1 MMMNKLNFL
10 DLIEYISAKKGLI
23 LERNKEN
30 KRKKDAWKHKQF
42 DDKVNKYND
51 LNLDNLDDSNNVVS
65 KDIDKNENIDND
77 FDNQID
83 INNAD
88 NDSNIDGV
96 STDMADKNPSNT
108 NSTEEN
114 LNSTAINQPS
124 DNAQNKSIEWDGIYR
139 TFPKQKQDT
148 TNKIDTKKQ
157 PTKGKGFLDR
167 LNDLSKTG
175 KRMMQQAYDSNS
187 SLVDM
192 ANTLSQSFQT
202 DKNKQNTKVAKK
214 SISEIQPTYNSILS
228 TIKVGDII
236 LVNKNLSL
244 FNEVKK
250 LINAKKKVSE
260 TNKTIAKFFNETG
273 LDLGVE
279 YVDTPFDIQTVNEI
293 PFRVDKVKY
302 TTYKSANNKPLQ
314 QYIQVYMFPQ
324 KYIEQRIMAD
334 DMKSSCIYFT
344 GDIDDNR
351 NIVVCQLLGKANAVK
366 MDGVVEQIDGKLVLN
381 EIEENTHETQIPK

>member
-51 LNLDNLDDSNNVVS
+51 LNLDDLDDSNDVGANDNTIGAS
-65 KDIDKNENIDND
+65 IDNHIED
-77 FDNQID
+77 VPTV
-83 INNAD
+83 NNAAENVNQTDTNRPAD
-88 NDSNIDGV
+88 NS
-96 STDMADKNPSNT
+96 
-108 NSTEEN
+108 
-114 LNSTAINQPS
+114 
-124 DNAQNKSIEWDGIYR
+124 QNKSIKWDGVYR

-148 TNKIDTKKQ
+148 TNKTDIEKKQ
-157 PTKGKGFLDR
+157 PTKGRGFLNR

-202 DKNKQNTKVAKK
+202 DKNRQNAEVVKK
-214 SISEIQPTYNSILS
+214 SISEIQPTYNSVLS

-250 LINAKKKVSE
+250 LVDTKKKVSE
-260 TNKTIAKFFNETG
+260 TDKTIAKFFNETG

-279 YVDTPFDIQTVNEI
+279 DVDTPFDIQTVNEI

-302 TTYKSANNKPLQ
+302 TTYKSANNKPSQ

-351 NIVVCQLLGKANAVK
+351 NIVVCQLLGKANAIK
-366 MDGVVEQIDGKLVLN
+366 MDGVIEQINGKMVLN